1 MNIIP
6 LVFTWGL
13 AFFVPALLPGIKLR
27 HDRVF
32 CAYDLE
38 RLDRPHWQREPDR
51 GGAEVGSAGSYAAAL
66 SQRSSVA
73 LSESLH
79 GNQDWGFWL
88 DKVLEFSADT
98 SFHCF

>member
-1 MNIIP
+1 M
-6 LVFTWGL
+6 
-13 AFFVPALLPGIKLR
+13 AFFVPALLPGVKLR

-38 RLDRPHWQREPDR
+38 RLDRPHRQREPDR

-88 DKVLEFSADT
+88 DTVLEFSADT